1 MGILDSYKDLINA
14 SFSKWIKVEDK
25 ASPFTIEMFPYDL
38 GIEENSHH
46 CWKCVTVNKCWFRN
60 EKNKNPRKWII
71 HYFKQVNC

>member
-25 ASPFTIEMFPYDL
+25 FSPFTIEMFPYDL
-38 GIEENSHH
+38 GIEENSNH

-60 EKNKNPRKWII
+60 EKNKGMKSAFTRFID
-71 HYFKQVNC
+71 V